1 MYKLIVSDFD
11 GTLIDREGRIPLSTV
26 LLLDD
31 LRRKNIKVAIAT
43 GRCLKSVLDYNKD
56 FTICDYLITSN
67 GAYIYDVVRKKVIFK
82 KNIGIRAVKKIIK
95 TFSSQATI
103 YLTNHNTWN
112 LISKK
117 GVYLKEFDVVKVLD
131 QEKFLEENKTNIYKI
146 ELYFETLSLA
156 KSCLKQIQKWNL
168 SIHANLQ
175 KNEEKYLIEITNQE
189 ISKLKGVEKILSKSK
204 WNLDDVIFFGDGY
217 NDIELMKNAGLGVAV
232 SNAIEEIKKAADD
245 TTLDSNQ
252 KGVEKYLRSIFK

>member
-11 GTLIDREGRIPLSTV
+11 GTLIDKEGRIPLSTV

-31 LRRKNIKVAIAT
+31 LRRKKIKIAIAT

-67 GAYIYDVVRKKVIFK
+67 GAYIYDISGKSVIFR
-82 KNIGIRAVKKIIK
+82 KNIGIRTVKKIIK
-95 TFSSQATI
+95 EFSSQAII
-103 YLTNHNTWN
+103 YLTDHNTWN

-117 GVYLKEFDVVKVLD
+117 GAYSKEFDVVKVLD

-146 ELYFETLSLA
+146 ELYFETLLLA
-156 KSCLKQIQKWNL
+156 KNCLKQMQELNL
-168 SIHANLQ
+168 RIHANLQ
-175 KNEEKYLIEITNQE
+175 TNEGKYLVEITYQE
-189 ISKLKGVEKILSKSK
+189 ISKLKGVEKILSKYK
-204 WNLDDVIFFGDGY
+204 WSLDDVIVFGDGY
-217 NDIELMKNAGLGVAV
+217 NDIELMKKAGLGVAV
-232 SNAIEEIKKAADD
+232 SSAIEEVKKAADD
-245 TTLDSNQ
+245 ITLDSNQ